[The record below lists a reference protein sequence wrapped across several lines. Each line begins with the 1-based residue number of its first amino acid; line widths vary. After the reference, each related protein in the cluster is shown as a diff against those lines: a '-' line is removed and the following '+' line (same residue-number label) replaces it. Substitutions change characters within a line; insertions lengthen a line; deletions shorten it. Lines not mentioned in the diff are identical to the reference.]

1 MYPFTNVSI
10 YKCIHLQMYPF
21 TNVSNYKYIHL
32 QIHPFVYISTYYVY
46 NLFQKWISGQASL
59 AATTATL
66 TFWSQSYKLFSP
78 SSMLRKI
85 G

>member
-21 TNVSNYKYIHL
+21 INVSIYKYIHL
-32 QIHPFVYISTYYVY
+32 YIFYILCY
-46 NLFQKWISGQASL
+46 LFQRWISGQASL
-59 AATTATL
+59 AATTPTL
-66 TFWSQSYKLFSP
+66 TFWSQSYKPFSP
-78 SSMLRKI
+78 SLMLPKI